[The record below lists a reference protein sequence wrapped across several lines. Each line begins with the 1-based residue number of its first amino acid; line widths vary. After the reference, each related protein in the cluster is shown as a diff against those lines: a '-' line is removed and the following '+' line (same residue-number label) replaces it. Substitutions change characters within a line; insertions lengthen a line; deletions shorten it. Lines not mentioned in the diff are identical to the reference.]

1 MSPQFI
7 DTVFYILVLVFSI
20 VIHEIAHG
28 LAADKL
34 GDPTARMAGRL
45 TLNPIPHIDPIGS
58 VLLPLLLVLSGSPFI
73 VGWAKPVP
81 FNPYNFRQSKLIQK
95 YGEALVAI
103 AGPASNIAIALVF
116 GLALRFLG
124 GAGLIGEATSSIMVI
139 IVLVNL
145 VLAVFNLMPFP
156 PLDGSKIVFAF
167 FPYSWRE
174 LRYKIE
180 SFALI
185 LSLVVILFLWRLVV
199 PVITHLFTLIT
210 GIQA

>member
-1 MSPQFI
+1 MSGTFI
-7 DTVFYILVLVFSI
+7 DTIFYILVLVFSV

-28 LAADKL
+28 MAADKL

-58 VLLPLLLVLSGSPFI
+58 IFLPALLVLSGSPFI

-81 FNPYNFRQSKLIQK
+81 FNPYNFRQNSFIQK

-103 AGPASNIAIALVF
+103 AGPAVNIAIALVF
-116 GLALRFLG
+116 GLALRFFGGEGMLG
-124 GAGLIGEATSSIMVI
+124 ESTISIMAI
-139 IVLVNL
+139 IVIVNL

-156 PLDGSKIVFAF
+156 PLDGSKILFAF

-174 LRYKIE
+174 VRYRIE
-180 SFALI
+180 SYALI
-185 LSLVVILFLWRLVV
+185 LSLFLIIFLWRLIV
-199 PVITHLFTLIT
+199 PVIFILFSLIT
-210 GIQA
+210 GMK